1 MSTVKKS
8 NLSILFD
15 EVQPEDLDSKYFY
28 EYLKNN
34 KEHIKDVIN
43 SRVDLDDEDEDIIQS
58 KIGVINKMK
67 KKRKLESNNKLINS
81 LKKTKIKNDIIEEDI
96 NDSIDELSS
105 NLKKLDV
112 SKKYI
117 TLLFYSEILLQTNEK
132 DVINTCSLNMFIGIN
147 NNIKSYNN
155 YINYKTINE
164 KYIQEKFD
172 FNYSEKYKFRV
183 IILNKK
189 LNIKSEQNHWYEAI
203 TTFDS
208 ISRNIFK
215 CILNDYTGINQG
227 FFNEKISIIN
237 SNDQLNI
244 LKIIV
249 DHLSK
254 TKKFN

>member
-1 MSTVKKS
+1 MSIVKKS

-67 KKRKLESNNKLINS
+67 KRKLESNNKLINS

-112 SKKYI
+112 SK
-117 TLLFYSEILLQTNEK
+117 
-132 DVINTCSLNMFIGIN
+132 
-147 NNIKSYNN
+147 
-155 YINYKTINE
+155 
-164 KYIQEKFD
+164 
-172 FNYSEKYKFRV
+172 
-183 IILNKK
+183 
-189 LNIKSEQNHWYEAI
+189 
-203 TTFDS
+203 
-208 ISRNIFK
+208 
-215 CILNDYTGINQG
+215 
-227 FFNEKISIIN
+227 
-237 SNDQLNI
+237 NI
-244 LKIIV
+244 LHYYFILKFYFK
-249 DHLSK
+249 LM
-254 TKKFN
+254 KKMLLIHVV

>member
-1 MSTVKKS
+1 MSIVKKS

-132 DVINTCSLNMFIGIN
+132 DVINTCSLNMFIGKDN
-147 NNIKSYNN
+147 SIKTYNN
-155 YINYKTINE
+155 YINYKTINT
-164 KYIQEKFD
+164 KYIQKTFD
-172 FNYSEKYKFRV
+172 FTYSPKYEFRI

-189 LNIKSEQNHWYEAI
+189 LNIKSEINHWYEAI

-208 ISRNIFK
+208 TSKNIFK
-215 CILNDYTGINQG
+215 CIYSDYTGINQG
-227 FFNEKISIIN
+227 YFNEKININ
-237 SNDQLNI
+237 KSTDQLNI
-244 LKIIV
+244 LEIV
-249 DHLSK
+249 VNHLSK
-254 TKKFN
+254 QKKFN